1 MKNVK
6 LLLFFISISLLLIA
20 VAQAQDSH
28 EGHSHSGKPQC
39 ECSHDDDHENKAG
52 ARKYK
57 IAAIPAVLL
66 AGVIGVLFPLLGK
79 VFPSLR
85 PETSFFFVTKAFAA
99 GVILSTGF
107 MHVLPEAY
115 VMLNSPC
122 LTSEAW
128 EFPFTG
134 FIAMVAAI
142 LTLSVDTFATSS
154 FYKSHCKASKTI
166 IDGESGEPSVDSAK
180 VQILRTRIIAQ
191 FSKKKLVHASMYK
204 TKSTSSCI
212 SASSFVV
219 NAGCLDSDHVR
230 FDSLRKPSHVVLE
243 LGIIVHSVVIGISLG
258 ASQSPEAAK
267 ALFIALMFHQCFEG
281 LGLGGCIAQGKF
293 KCLSVTI
300 MSTFFAVTTP
310 IGIVVGMG
318 ISDTYDE
325 SSPTALIVQGVLNA
339 ASAGI
344 LIYMSLVDLLA
355 ADFMHPKMQ
364 SNTGLQIMAHIAL
377 LLGAGLM
384 SLLAK
389 WA

>member
-1 MKNVK
+1 MKKNVK
-6 LLLFFISISLLLIA
+6 LLLFFFSISLFLIA
-20 VAQAQDSH
+20 ASAQEH
-28 EGHSHSGKPQC
+28 EGHSHSGKPKC

-52 ARKYK
+52 AQKYK
-57 IAAIPAVLL
+57 IAAIPCVLI

-85 PETSFFFVTKAFAA
+85 PETSFFFITKAFAA

-166 IDGESGEPSVDSAK
+166 TDGESGEPSIVSDKVQDK
-180 VQILRTRIIAQ
+180 VQILRTRVIAQ
-191 FSKKKLVHASMYK
+191 
-204 TKSTSSCI
+204 
-212 SASSFVV
+212 
-219 NAGCLDSDHVR
+219 
-230 FDSLRKPSHVVLE
+230 VLE

-300 MSTFFAVTTP
+300 MSTFFALTTP
-310 IGIVVGMG
+310 IGIAVGMG
-318 ISDTYDE
+318 IANTYDE

-384 SLLAK
+384 SILAK

>member
-1 MKNVK
+1 
-6 LLLFFISISLLLIA
+6 
-20 VAQAQDSH
+20 
-28 EGHSHSGKPQC
+28 
-39 ECSHDDDHENKAG
+39 
-52 ARKYK
+52 
-57 IAAIPAVLL
+57 
-66 AGVIGVLFPLLGK
+66 
-79 VFPSLR
+79 
-85 PETSFFFVTKAFAA
+85 
-99 GVILSTGF
+99 
-107 MHVLPEAY
+107 
-115 VMLNSPC
+115 
-122 LTSEAW
+122 
-128 EFPFTG
+128 
-134 FIAMVAAI
+134 MV
-142 LTLSVDTFATSS
+142 
-154 FYKSHCKASKTI
+154 
-166 IDGESGEPSVDSAK
+166 
-180 VQILRTRIIAQ
+180 
-191 FSKKKLVHASMYK
+191 
-204 TKSTSSCI
+204 
-212 SASSFVV
+212 
-219 NAGCLDSDHVR
+219 
-230 FDSLRKPSHVVLE
+230 
-243 LGIIVHSVVIGISLG
+243 
-258 ASQSPEAAK
+258 SPEAAK

>member
-1 MKNVK
+1 MMKNMK
-6 LLLFFISISLLLIA
+6 LLLFCFSVSLLLIA
-20 VAQAQDSH
+20 FAEAQGH
-28 EGHSHSGKPQC
+28 EGHSHSGKPKC

-52 ARKYK
+52 AQKYK
-57 IAAIPAVLL
+57 IAAIPSVLL

-85 PETSFFFVTKAFAA
+85 PETSFFFITKAFAA

-128 EFPFTG
+128 DFPFTG

-142 LTLSVDTFATSS
+142 LTLSIDTFATSS
-154 FYKSHCKASKTI
+154 FYKSHSKASRRI
-166 IDGESGEPSVDSAK
+166 ADGEDGVEISSESTAK
-180 VQILRTRIIAQ
+180 IQVLRTRVIAQ
-191 FSKKKLVHASMYK
+191 
-204 TKSTSSCI
+204 
-212 SASSFVV
+212 
-219 NAGCLDSDHVR
+219 
-230 FDSLRKPSHVVLE
+230 VLE

-300 MSTFFAVTTP
+300 MSMFFALTTP
-310 IGIVVGMG
+310 LGIALGMG
-318 ISDTYDE
+318 IANSYDE
-325 SSPTALIVQGVLNA
+325 SSPMALIVQGVLNA

-364 SNTGLQIMAHIAL
+364 SNTGLQIVAHISL

-384 SLLAK
+384 SILAK

>member
-1 MKNVK
+1 MMKNVK
-6 LLLFFISISLLLIA
+6 LSLFFISISLLLIA

-191 FSKKKLVHASMYK
+191 
-204 TKSTSSCI
+204 
-212 SASSFVV
+212 
-219 NAGCLDSDHVR
+219 
-230 FDSLRKPSHVVLE
+230 VLE

-325 SSPTALIVQGVLNA
+325 SSSTALIVQGVLNA

-364 SNTGLQIMAHIAL
+364 SNTGLQIMAHISL

>member
-1 MKNVK
+1 MAYSPI
-6 LLLFFISISLLLIA
+6 LLYLHMLEGVIRILNMRKPMQGTISEFGKSLETEATKDQRAGHHVGHHERSSVSDAEVPHMNSPLTEIRIR
-20 VAQAQDSH
+20 VAELTADGH
-28 EGHSHSGKPQC
+28 EGHSHSRTPKC
-39 ECSHDDDHENKAG
+39 ECSHDHDHENKAG
-52 ARKYK
+52 AQKYK
-57 IAAIPAVLL
+57 IAAVPSVLI

-85 PETSFFFVTKAFAA
+85 PETPFFFVTKAFAA

-115 VMLNSPC
+115 EMLNSPC

-128 EFPFTG
+128 DFPFTG

-154 FYKSHCKASKTI
+154 FNKSHCNASKTI
-166 IDGESGEPSVDSAK
+166 PADGESGELVVDSAK
-180 VQILRTRIIAQ
+180 VQMLRTR
-191 FSKKKLVHASMYK
+191 V
-204 TKSTSSCI
+204 
-212 SASSFVV
+212 
-219 NAGCLDSDHVR
+219 
-230 FDSLRKPSHVVLE
+230 
-243 LGIIVHSVVIGISLG
+243 
-258 ASQSPEAAK
+258 
-267 ALFIALMFHQCFEG
+267 
-281 LGLGGCIAQGKF
+281 IAQGKF

-300 MSTFFAVTTP
+300 MSTFFAITTP
-310 IGIVVGMG
+310 LGIVVGME
-318 ISDTYDE
+318 IANTYDE

-384 SLLAK
+384 SILAK

>member
-1 MKNVK
+1 TLNYNKTDRMMKKVK

-79 VFPSLR
+79 VIPSLR

-191 FSKKKLVHASMYK
+191 K

-212 SASSFVV
+212 SARLFVV
-219 NAGCLDSDHVR
+219 NAGCLDSDHQ
-230 FDSLRKPSHVVLE
+230 PCEVLE

-364 SNTGLQIMAHIAL
+364 SNTGLQIIAHISL

>member
-1 MKNVK
+1 MKTKNMK
-6 LLLFFISISLLLIA
+6 LLLFFFSISLVLITA
-20 VAQAQDSH
+20 A
-28 EGHSHSGKPQC
+28 EGHGKDQC
-39 ECSHDDDHENKAG
+39 ECLHDDDHANKSA
-52 ARKYK
+52 AHKYK
-57 IAAIPAVLL
+57 IAAIPSVLI

-79 VFPSLR
+79 IFPSLR

-99 GVILSTGF
+99 GVILATGF

-115 VMLNSPC
+115 TMLNSPC

-134 FIAMVAAI
+134 FIAMIAAI

-154 FYKSHCKASKTI
+154 FYKSHCKASKRI
-166 IDGESGEPSVDSAK
+166 ADGESAESGETSVDPDK
-180 VQILRTRIIAQ
+180 VQILRTRVIAQ
-191 FSKKKLVHASMYK
+191 
-204 TKSTSSCI
+204 
-212 SASSFVV
+212 
-219 NAGCLDSDHVR
+219 
-230 FDSLRKPSHVVLE
+230 VLE

-258 ASQSPEAAK
+258 ASQSPDAAK

-300 MSTFFAVTTP
+300 MSTFFAITTP

-318 ISDTYDE
+318 IANSYDE

-364 SNTGLQIMAHIAL
+364 SNTGLQIMAHISL
-377 LLGAGLM
+377 LLGVGLM

>member
-1 MKNVK
+1 MMKNVK
-6 LLLFFISISLLLIA
+6 LSLFFISISLLLIA
-20 VAQAQDSH
+20 IAEAQH
-28 EGHSHSGKPQC
+28 EGHSHGKPQC
-39 ECSHDDDHENKAG
+39 ECSHDHDHENKAG

-57 IAAIPAVLL
+57 IAAIPAVLI

-85 PETSFFFVTKAFAA
+85 PETSFFFITKAFAA
-99 GVILSTGF
+99 GVILATGF

-115 VMLNSPC
+115 TMLNSPC

-154 FYKSHCKASKTI
+154 FNKSHCKASKTI
-166 IDGESGEPSVDSAK
+166 IDGETGEASADSDK
-180 VQILRTRIIAQ
+180 VQMLRTRVIAQ
-191 FSKKKLVHASMYK
+191 
-204 TKSTSSCI
+204 
-212 SASSFVV
+212 
-219 NAGCLDSDHVR
+219 
-230 FDSLRKPSHVVLE
+230 VLE

-293 KCLSVTI
+293 KCLSVTL
-300 MSTFFAVTTP
+300 MSAFFALTTP
-310 IGIVVGMG
+310 IGIAVGMG
-318 ISDTYDE
+318 IANTYDE

>member
-1 MKNVK
+1 MMKNVK

-20 VAQAQDSH
+20 VAEAQDGH
-28 EGHSHSGKPQC
+28 EGHSHSRNPKC
-39 ECSHDDDHENKAG
+39 ECSHDHDQENKAG
-52 ARKYK
+52 AQKYK
-57 IAAIPAVLL
+57 IAAVPSVLI

-85 PETSFFFVTKAFAA
+85 PETPFFFVTKAFAA

-115 VMLNSPC
+115 EMLNSPC

-128 EFPFTG
+128 DFPFTG

-154 FYKSHCKASKTI
+154 FNKSHCNASKTI
-166 IDGESGEPSVDSAK
+166 PDGESGELVVDSAK
-180 VQILRTRIIAQ
+180 VQMLRTRVIAQ
-191 FSKKKLVHASMYK
+191 VCCLHNFSYVLSEKKSSSVKVYVASE
-204 TKSTSSCI
+204 TDI
-212 SASSFVV
+212 
-219 NAGCLDSDHVR
+219 L
-230 FDSLRKPSHVVLE
+230 VLE

-300 MSTFFAVTTP
+300 MSTFFAITTP
-310 IGIVVGMG
+310 LGIVVGME
-318 ISDTYDE
+318 IANTYDE

-384 SLLAK
+384 SILAK